1 MKFIFSCV
9 DKKDHAHVRA
19 ENRPAHLEYL
29 NKFIDHIVVAGPT
42 LGVDHESMTGSLL
55 ILEFDTDVAAQEFA
69 LNDPYNKAGLFEQV
83 TITPWK
89 QALPK

>member
-9 DKKDHAHVRA
+9 DKKDHAHIRA

-29 NKFIDHIVVAGPT
+29 GKFMDRVVVAGPT
-42 LGVDHESMTGSLL
+42 LGADGESMTGSLL
-55 ILEFDTDVAAQEFA
+55 ILEFDDAIAAQEFA
-69 LNDPYNKAGLFEQV
+69 ENDPYKLAGLFEQV

-89 QALPK
+89 QVLPK

>member
-9 DKKDHAHVRA
+9 DKKDHTHVRA

-29 NKFIDHIVVAGPT
+29 GQFMDHIVVAGPT
-42 LGVDHESMTGSLL
+42 LGTDHESMTGSLL
-55 ILEFDTDVAAQEFA
+55 ILEFDDVAAAQEFA